1 VVDIKMVTFRWI
13 AHKYLPFINDDQT
26 WTPEAKKVVVR
37 RDHNVFVSVHK
48 CYRATKIG
56 KKFIDGDVV
65 E

>member
-1 VVDIKMVTFRWI
+1 LFKNTKSKKERKTTEITKLRVKKDIEWIVAKRWI
-13 AHKYLPFINDDQT
+13 
-26 WTPEAKKVVVR
+26 R

-56 KKFIDGDVV
+56 KKFIDRDGV